1 MRTIL
6 SILFITACAW
16 TSHAQTTVT
25 LSYPDYMRK
34 VRENN
39 LAYAA
44 EKLNISIASA
54 GVTAPNLSL
63 SYFNNEN
70 RTLQM
75 GEGVEVELSKTFT
88 FGKRSANIALAK
100 SEKELSEALLA
111 DFFHNLRADAT
122 ISYLEALK
130 QVELYKVK
138 ENAYENVRRLAP
150 AAGQDHGDR
159 RDPKPGGGGHS
170 PQSTPGGQGQ
180 PGQRVHLA

>member
-54 GVTAPNLSL
+54 GVTASKVFNDPNLSL

-88 FGKRSANIALAK
+88 FSGYGLNAEEDTAEFILATSVAN
-100 SEKELSEALLA
+100 
-111 DFFHNLRADAT
+111 DN
-122 ISYLEALK
+122 
-130 QVELYKVK
+130 Q
-138 ENAYENVRRLAP
+138 
-150 AAGQDHGDR
+150 Q
-159 RDPKPGGGGHS
+159 
-170 PQSTPGGQGQ
+170 
-180 PGQRVHLA
+180 

>member
-54 GVTAPNLSL
+54 GVTASKVFNDPNLSL

-111 DFFHNLRADAT
+111 DFFHNLRADTHADNAVMQRL
-122 ISYLEALK
+122 LEGAGF
-130 QVELYKVK
+130 
-138 ENAYENVRRLAP
+138 VRCGIIYTDDGMPRLAYQKY
-150 AAGQDHGDR
+150 AV
-159 RDPKPGGGGHS
+159 
-170 PQSTPGGQGQ
+170 GQ
-180 PGQRVHLA
+180 PASGREASL